1 MIDVDAPTLAYA
13 GVPGIAALEF
23 PLEVLI
29 GPVKSMGA
37 VAGPESMNVF
47 QYVVYRR
54 LSSGSDL
61 DVWDESSKAWYP
73 QGTHSTTSAQLAYLP
88 DEPYPWKG
96 MIVAAGGKDAT
107 GQPQYAK
114 AAGGYPLYHVRAL
127 FETKD
132 PEEIV
137 LSGPS
142 ANVAFAGSSDKNLMV
157 MGPGDDEKPED
168 ATEARLLLRNTSLN
182 EIGGLHIVRD
192 SPGARVTLANAA
204 GASIVLHADGH
215 IELAPAPGKNVLI
228 VGDLEAEKITY
239 SPGGVGAKK
248 VLP

>member
-1 MIDVDAPTLAYA
+1 MDDTLTDDALADLPNTRTVDY
-13 GVPGIAALEF
+13 AALE
-23 PLEVLI
+23 
-29 GPVKSMGA
+29 
-37 VAGPESMNVF
+37 
-47 QYVVYRR
+47 R
-54 LSSGSDL
+54 
-61 DVWDESSKAWYP
+61 
-73 QGTHSTTSAQLAYLP
+73 
-88 DEPYPWKG
+88 
-96 MIVAAGGKDAT
+96 AT
-107 GQPQYAK
+107 GVRK
-114 AAGGYPLYHVRAL
+114 DDPLSDIYFCGCMFYHMLSGHAPL

-142 ANVAFAGSSDKNLMV
+142 ANISFGGSSDKNLMV

-168 ATEARLLLRNTSLN
+168 ATEARLLLKNTSLN

-215 IELAPAPGKNVLI
+215 IELAPAPGKNVLV
-228 VGDLEAEKITY
+228 VGDLETEKITY
-239 SPGGVGAKK
+239 RPGGGGGKK